1 MSENNN
7 HLHKKEN
14 PSLAYQVLE
23 HTGVSESRCYQCGK
37 CTAGCPLASDM
48 DFPPG
53 RLLRMLQI
61 ETPEMDE
68 KILRSQTIWLC
79 ISCEMCIGRCPQE
92 VDLPIVMDFLRQES
106 VRQKKA
112 NPKAKNIIKF
122 HKAFLDSIN
131 YTGRLYEVGL
141 IADYK
146 ARTMNLAQD
155 VAIAPTMYMKGKL
168 NLIPDMIKD
177 IKNVKSIFNK
187 TIKKREEKI

>member
-1 MSENNN
+1 MSDHSHHQERN
-7 HLHKKEN
+7 
-14 PSLAYQVLE
+14 SLAGKVLKN
-23 HTGVSESRCYQCGK
+23 TGVSEARCYQCGK

-61 ETPEMDE
+61 ESAEMDE
-68 KILRSQTIWLC
+68 KILRSLTIWLC
-79 ISCEMCIGRCPQE
+79 LSCEMCIGRCPQE
-92 VDLPIVMDFLRQES
+92 VDLPIVMDYLRHEAI
-106 VRQKKA
+106 RQNKV

-146 ARTMNLAQD
+146 TRSLNLMQD
-155 VAIAPTMYMKGKL
+155 VAIAPTMYLKGKL
-168 NLIPDMIKD
+168 NLLPDMIKD
-177 IKNVKSIFNK
+177 IKNVKDIFNK
-187 TIKKREEKI
+187 TIKKTEEEI